1 MAFPLQATGNHQATL
16 SNYLSRTSCSDS
28 LSETPPTGQI
38 PKLTFFGP
46 LGGLSKKSPTAVP
59 ATQRPRWGV
68 GEDAL
73 TAGGK
78 EGCLPQEEGG
88 VHMAQGFLHVPEA
101 GARKRTTGQTS
112 PQRRWRAAFLNPE
125 RPKKERRVRRN
136 TPRGILHLSFCWS
149 IFNYKVTQACTTI
162 R

>member
-1 MAFPLQATGNHQATL
+1 MPLQGRPWLLLCKPQGIARQLLAIISAERSAQIHFQ
-16 SNYLSRTSCSDS
+16 RH
-28 LSETPPTGQI
+28 PPTGQI

-88 VHMAQGFLHVPEA
+88 VHMVQGFLHVPEA
-101 GARKRTTGQTS
+101 GTRKRTTGQTL

-125 RPKKERRVRRN
+125 RPKKERRVRGN

-149 IFNYKVTQACTTI
+149 I
-162 R
+162 